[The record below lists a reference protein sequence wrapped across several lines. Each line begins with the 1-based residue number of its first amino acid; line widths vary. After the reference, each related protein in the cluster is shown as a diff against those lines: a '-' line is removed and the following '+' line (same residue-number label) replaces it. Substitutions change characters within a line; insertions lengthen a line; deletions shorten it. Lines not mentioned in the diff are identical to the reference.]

1 MSFRRKLHLR
11 CIGAACLLPLAF
23 TLTFAF
29 AGSMSPHTGTLDPEA
44 GALSASPTA
53 YEANGAAAFQGGNR
67 PENTEPAIQTS
78 RERLLVLFCATLLE
92 VGKEAGFS
100 LTPAQAEQLAG
111 ILQRSVGRGE
121 MTKEESEEAKHLLT
135 GKQRDMFEKVFA
147 DDAKRSLQG
156 RALETGGSREHCG
169 DTAPNFYGSI
179 PNGGTDAV
187 EESSALRPAECG
199 PLKEEPELN
208 LEQQTLHMLNRQKS
222 AAITGR
228 NK

>member
-1 MSFRRKLHLR
+1 MSYRRKLHSR
-11 CIGAACLLPLAF
+11 WIGAACLLPLAITF
-23 TLTFAF
+23 TLAF
-29 AGSMSPHTGTLDPEA
+29 AGSRSLHTDTLEPA
-44 GALSASPTA
+44 AAFSASQPV
-53 YEANGAAAFQGGNR
+53 YEANGAAAFQTGNR

-92 VGKEAGFS
+92 VGKEPGFS

-121 MTKEESEEAKHLLT
+121 MTQEESEEAKRLLT
-135 GKQRDMFEKVFA
+135 GKQRNMFEKVFA
-147 DDAKRSLQG
+147 DDAKRRLQG
-156 RALETGGSREHCG
+156 RARETGGNREHCG
-169 DTAPNFYGSI
+169 DTAPYFYDSV
-179 PNGGTDAV
+179 PDGGTDPAQ
-187 EESSALRPAECG
+187 ESSAFRPAECG
-199 PLKEEPELN
+199 PLKDEPELN